1 MSHKPDSDKICFH
14 AKDPYKTK
22 YQLPINKRESSVL
35 KHLNHSK
42 VFIAYS
48 NDMDDIHKNI
58 EEYNPNKNR
67 KLLTAFDDKIV
78 AMLSDRQCT
87 KNEVFYYAFLQ
98 LM

>member
-1 MSHKPDSDKICFH
+1 
-14 AKDPYKTK
+14 
-22 YQLPINKRESSVL
+22 
-35 KHLNHSK
+35 
-42 VFIAYS
+42 
-48 NDMDDIHKNI
+48 MDDIHKNI

-78 AMLSDRQCT
+78 AMLRDRQCT

>member
-1 MSHKPDSDKICFH
+1 MSHKPDTDKICLH
-14 AKDPYKTK
+14 AKDPYEAKC
-22 YQLPINKRESSVL
+22 QLPINKRESTVL

-58 EEYNPNKNR
+58 EEYNPNKNL
-67 KLLTAFDDKIV
+67 KLLTVFDDKIV
-78 AMLSDRQCT
+78 AMVSNRQCT
-87 KNEVFYYAFLQ
+87 KDEAFYQGFLQ